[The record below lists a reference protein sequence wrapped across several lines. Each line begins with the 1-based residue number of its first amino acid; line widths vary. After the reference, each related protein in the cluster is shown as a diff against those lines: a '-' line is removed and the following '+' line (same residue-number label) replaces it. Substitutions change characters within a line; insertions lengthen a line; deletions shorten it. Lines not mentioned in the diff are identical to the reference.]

1 MPDTT
6 SLEQSQE
13 TDYRP
18 GTLPEVFRLT
28 ERLARRLRAIQRRTV
43 DAVGLTPPQYVVL
56 DALWERDGR
65 PLKDLAAIA
74 HCTRPT
80 VTGLVDALERK
91 RLVTRRPNPDDRRSL
106 LVTLT
111 EEGRALRGSAPTVA
125 DIYRG
130 CCSGLN
136 PAETRRLAALMKK
149 LDSSLATWEVAR

>member
-1 MPDTT
+1 MTDTT
-6 SLEQSQE
+6 SHLQE
-13 TDYRP
+13 PEYRV

-43 DAVGLTPPQYVVL
+43 DAVGLTPPQHVVL

-65 PLKDLAAIA
+65 PLKELATIA

-91 RLVTRRPNPDDRRSL
+91 GLVTRRPNPDDRRSL

-111 EEGRALRGSAPTVA
+111 EEGSALRGTAPSVA

-130 CCSGLN
+130 CCSGLG
-136 PAETRRLAALMKK
+136 PAETRRLATLMKK
-149 LDSSLATWEVAR
+149 LDSSLATWEVAQ